1 MAVAQLFVVRPMP
14 HIEAPLPRKLM
25 RVFQRSVKAYFT
37 PVATSFGSRL
47 KRLSPSL
54 YGFFTDHAVVTVGVY
69 HGHFPGVCVKV
80 RHRQPGD
87 PLAVA
92 DGRDI
97 GLANIVAFSDLTAP
111 PRPYPAA
118 PWTEASLET
127 EVRTLADELVRYG
140 RPFLI
145 DAKAD
150 WNGLRSYVDQQIK
163 KALQEAPWL
172 RKYQQA

>member
-1 MAVAQLFVVRPMP
+1 M
-14 HIEAPLPRKLM
+14 HGIETPLPRKFM

-37 PVATSFGSRL
+37 PVAISFGSRL

-54 YGFFTDHAVVTVGVY
+54 YGFLTDYAVVTIGIY

-80 RHRQPGD
+80 RQREPGE

-97 GLANIVAFSDLTAP
+97 GLANIVAFSDSTAP
-111 PRPYPAA
+111 PRPNPVA

-140 RPFLI
+140 RPFVME
-145 DAKAD
+145 AKAD
-150 WNGLRSYVDQQIK
+150 WNRLRGYVHQQIK
-163 KALQEAPWL
+163 KAFEDAPWL
-172 RKYQQA
+172 REYQQV